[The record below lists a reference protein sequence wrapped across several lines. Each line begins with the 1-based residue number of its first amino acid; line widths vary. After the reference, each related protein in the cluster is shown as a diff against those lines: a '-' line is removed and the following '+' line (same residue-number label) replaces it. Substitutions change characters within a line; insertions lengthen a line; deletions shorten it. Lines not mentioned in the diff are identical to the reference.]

1 MKRILTLFLVLAI
14 GTTLNA
20 QKETKKEQI
29 ARLYTEVD
37 IFLSEGDA
45 DNARL
50 PLEKL
55 VKLDKPNRSNLYLA
69 LGSIAEQK
77 KETGRAINFYKKSIS
92 ADKKSHKAS
101 YSMGALYYNKAI
113 DMFNYLSN
121 NLLTEQTQQQKAI
134 AEQVL
139 ADFKKALPFLEKGFQ
154 LSGDKDIYKEPLNTV
169 YLYLKLDKVID

>member
-77 KETGRAINFYKKSIS
+77 KETDRAINFYKKSIS

-101 YSMGALYYNKAI
+101 YSMGTLYYNQAVEI
-113 DMFNYLSN
+113 LNQAAN
-121 NLLTEQTQQQKAI
+121 NPLDEQAQFDKS
-134 AEQVL
+134 L
-139 ADFKKALPFLEKGFQ
+139 GFLKKALPFLEKGLQ